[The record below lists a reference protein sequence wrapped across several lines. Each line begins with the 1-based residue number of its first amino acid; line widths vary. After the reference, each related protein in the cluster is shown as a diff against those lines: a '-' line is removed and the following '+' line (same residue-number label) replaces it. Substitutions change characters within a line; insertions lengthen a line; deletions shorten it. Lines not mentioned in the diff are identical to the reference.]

1 MLLSE
6 RVLGMDAGNLVG
18 IDIGTQGVKGA
29 VFSKDGCCLAEAYV
43 ESKLYRPSAGIVE
56 EDPEFQVASVCR
68 VIKRCVKNAGIRS
81 DSVAAIG
88 IDGQTA
94 GIIGIGKDGR
104 NATPYDSWLD
114 TRCAPYIGIMQ
125 KRAGERVLAKTGNEK
140 TFKAI
145 KSFVQPAGYA
155 AMRLCGLGCKQAF
168 IDTTYLHFSGF
179 ADNKNSR
186 WDTILCKT
194 FKLEMDKLPTIVD
207 PKHIVG
213 HVSRTAAGRCGV
225 KAGTPVVAGCGDTSA
240 SFLACGAV
248 RKGVCVDVAG
258 TASVFASTTDQF
270 TPDTKHKILSCSQ
283 AATNGLWHNYAYING
298 GGMNLE
304 WFRKEIA
311 GGGRKAVQKALDFDY
326 LNRMAEKVLPEENA
340 PMFAPHLGGRVSPPV
355 PCLKGA
361 WVNLSWAHTIGHLY
375 HAILESVALEYG
387 IYKSVITD
395 LCPQLKLNEIR
406 VTGGGEKSKLWNGIK
421 ADVLQI
427 PVVRTTRQEGA
438 VMGSA
443 MVAGVGAG
451 IFESLQEVAK
461 RWVGRGAVFDPQRDL
476 RDYYVRRVNAYR
488 SLLSH
493 LSDFCAE

>member
-1 MLLSE
+1 
-6 RVLGMDAGNLVG
+6 
-18 IDIGTQGVKGA
+18 
-29 VFSKDGCCLAEAYV
+29 
-43 ESKLYRPSAGIVE
+43 
-56 EDPEFQVASVCR
+56 
-68 VIKRCVKNAGIRS
+68 
-81 DSVAAIG
+81 
-88 IDGQTA
+88 
-94 GIIGIGKDGR
+94 
-104 NATPYDSWLD
+104 
-114 TRCAPYIGIMQ
+114 
-125 KRAGERVLAKTGNEK
+125 
-140 TFKAI
+140 
-145 KSFVQPAGYA
+145 
-155 AMRLCGLGCKQAF
+155 
-168 IDTTYLHFSGF
+168 
-179 ADNKNSR
+179 
-186 WDTILCKT
+186 
-194 FKLEMDKLPTIVD
+194 
-207 PKHIVG
+207 
-213 HVSRTAAGRCGV
+213 
-225 KAGTPVVAGCGDTSA
+225 
-240 SFLACGAV
+240 
-248 RKGVCVDVAG
+248 VDVAG

-304 WFRKEIA
+304 WFRNEIA

-375 HAILESVALEYG
+375 RAILESVALEYG